1 MRWGTTIIMGW
12 AFVFS
17 QRREADRMPH
27 PPIEPHSQIFP
38 GAVPSMKSETRWGQE
53 VMAISSGIG
62 CARGAGAA
70 VSSESGAVGTS
81 IRQDGKTYGFPAR
94 QEHAIGTS
102 IRCGPVCHRH
112 DPRTVF
118 GGFPGIAGTGSCV
131 CHGPPGTPFVIIS
144 FSCRSKVSQSD
155 AMAGKTNFSKCRRM
169 GSPPPEEI
177 HLLRSLPAVF
187 GRSVRRI
194 ACLRMR
200 PPEFFLAIYPKGQRS
215 LFGQKKCWG
224 GMPVYCASNSRF
236 ATEGRQRPVSQCPQ
250 LAVATPISPATSAIF
265 LPFDSRHC
273 LSWKPMRDDIRA
285 FFNTAKAVDACRRLL
300 LIAIQ

>member
-62 CARGAGAA
+62 CARGVGAA

-131 CHGPPGTPFVIIS
+131 CHGPPGIPFVIIS

-169 GSPPPEEI
+169 GSPPGGNTFTEKPSRSIWTIRPADRLSPHAAPGIFPGNLPEGTAFAVRAEKV
-177 HLLRSLPAVF
+177 LGGNAGVLRKQQQIRDGGQAAAGFPMSPA
-187 GRSVRRI
+187 RRGH
-194 ACLRMR
+194 AHFARDVGD
-200 PPEFFLAIYPKGQRS
+200 FLA
-215 LFGQKKCWG
+215 F
-224 GMPVYCASNSRF
+224 RF
-236 ATEGRQRPVSQCPQ
+236 PP
-250 LAVATPISPATSAIF
+250 
-265 LPFDSRHC
+265 LPE
-273 LSWKPMRDDIRA
+273 LEA
-285 FFNTAKAVDACRRLL
+285 DAG
-300 LIAIQ
+300 